1 MTPGLTWRT
10 PDGQWGLKGVELS
23 ALPPAVYAALYK
35 LMRMEELVDI
45 LADSRSPGWL
55 IDDTMEELLEMSGMR
70 PGRRSGRRQKDG
82 G

>member
-1 MTPGLTWRT
+1 MAPALTWRT
-10 PDGQWGLKGVELS
+10 PDGQWGLKGVDLS
-23 ALPPAVYAALYK
+23 ALPQAVYAALYK

-55 IDDTMEELLEMSGMR
+55 IDDTMEELLGMGGVR
-70 PGRRSGRRQKDG
+70 SGRRSGRRRKDG